1 MAEFRGLDAA
11 TIRAHAQAILSIAA
25 DVPGEYWTL
34 AHFLDERP
42 DKWRLSFAAW
52 NGAEPVGYAILSK
65 RGAHHVHLHHFMV
78 AESTRGS
85 GLGALMVSEL
95 RRRAEAARA
104 RRLTLKVAASNPR
117 ARAFYESHGFR
128 VAGRNGDYD
137 ILECWLAPPV
147 VAIHQPNYLPWLGYF
162 AKMAR
167 ADIFVF
173 LDDVQF
179 TKGGYTN
186 RVQIDGGGEAR
197 WLTVPVRV
205 SLGQRVNEIMPSRP
219 DWRGA
224 HLDTIATYYRDAA
237 HYRTARDWLAETY
250 DAAPDDN
257 LAAINRHLI
266 EATAARLGV
275 APRLLASSALDAGG
289 AEASARLVR
298 IVEVVAPGGTYL
310 AGRGGE
316 TYQDPAA
323 FANAGIGLARTD
335 FQAIPY
341 DQGRAAFLPGLS
353 FLDAAFRIGWEGAA
367 ALVHPKS

>member
-1 MAEFRGLDAA
+1 MAEFRDLDAA
-11 TIRAHAQAILSIAA
+11 TIRAHAPAILAIAA
-25 DVPGEYWTL
+25 DVPGEYWML
-34 AHFLDERP
+34 AHFLEERP

-52 NGAEPVGYAILSK
+52 RDAAPVGYAVLSR
-65 RGAHHVHLHHFMV
+65 RGARHIHLHHFMV
-78 AESTRGS
+78 AESARGS
-85 GLGALMVSEL
+85 GLGARMVAEM
-95 RRRAEAARA
+95 RRRANAAGA
-104 RRLTLKVAASNPR
+104 RRLSLKVAASNSR
-117 ARAFYESHGFR
+117 ARDFYESHGFR
-128 VAGRNGDYD
+128 VAGREGDYD
-137 ILECWLAPPV
+137 VFECWLAPPI

-186 RVQIDGGGEAR
+186 RVQIDGRGEAR

-205 SLGQRVNEIMPSRP
+205 SLGQRIDEIMPSRP

-237 HYRTARDWLAETY
+237 HYRTVRDWLTQTY
-250 DAAPDDN
+250 EAAPAGS

-266 EATAARLGV
+266 EAAAARLGV
-275 APRLLASSALDAGG
+275 APRLLGSSALDVKG
-289 AEASARLVR
+289 AEATARLVR
-298 IVEVVAPGGTYL
+298 IVEAVAPGGTYL

-323 FANAGIGLARTD
+323 FADAGIALARSD
-335 FQAIPY
+335 SAVIPY
-341 DQGRAAFLPGLS
+341 DQGRSAFLPGLS
-353 FLDAAFRIGWEGAA
+353 VLDAAFRIGWDATA
-367 ALVHPKS
+367 ALVHPKP